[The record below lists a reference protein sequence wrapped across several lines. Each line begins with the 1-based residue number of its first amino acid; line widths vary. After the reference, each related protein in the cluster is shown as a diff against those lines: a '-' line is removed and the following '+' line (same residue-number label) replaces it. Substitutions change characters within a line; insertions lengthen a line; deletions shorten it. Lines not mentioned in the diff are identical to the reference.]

1 MVWVL
6 CKQAVDMCSCMCMFM
21 AYELAVSVLTMRFM
35 AFVYQWGAAEVTGG
49 GRGHAQQGQLIAF
62 I

>member
-1 MVWVL
+1 
-6 CKQAVDMCSCMCMFM
+6 MCSCMCMFM